1 MAVNRV
7 PEGYHTVTPYLFVR
21 GINSLIAF
29 LKEVF
34 SAEEIERMRRP
45 DGSIMHAEV
54 KIGDSVVMMGEASES
69 ASPMPAMLYLY
80 MEDIDRVYQRA
91 LAAGATSLQEPLN
104 EFYGDRTAAFM
115 DASGNQWWL
124 AMQVEDITK
133 EEMQRRADSLGDN
146 RP

>member
-1 MAVNRV
+1 MTVNPV

-21 GINSLIAF
+21 GIESLIGF
-29 LKEVF
+29 LKKVF
-34 SAEEIERMRRP
+34 NAEEIELMRRP

-80 MEDIDRVYQRA
+80 LEDIDRVYQQA
-91 LAAGATSLQEPLN
+91 LVAGATSLQEPLN
-104 EFYGDRTAAFM
+104 EFYGDRTAAFV

-124 AMQVEDITK
+124 AMKVEDVSK
-133 EEMQRRADSLGDN
+133 EEMQRRTDSLTDN